1 MNYHLVHIVI
11 VDRKAM
17 TIAGSFGRG
26 GTNPGEF
33 GTVHEIAI
41 DSKGNLYSAELRTKR
56 VQKFVFKGIS

>member
-1 MNYHLVHIVI
+1 
-11 VDRKAM
+11 M
-17 TIAGSFGRG
+17 TIAGSFGKG

-33 GTVHEIAI
+33 GTVHEIAT